1 MEGAA
6 LGRPGA
12 LSAGFDDWF
21 ARCVDRDP
29 ARRFPDA
36 SVAMEALPAPVG
48 QVALQH
54 PTASATLADVPMLID
69 TGADATLLP
78 RGALTRKT

>member
-1 MEGAA
+1 
-6 LGRPGA
+6 
-12 LSAGFDDWF
+12 
-21 ARCVDRDP
+21 
-29 ARRFPDA
+29 
-36 SVAMEALPAPVG
+36 MEALPAPVG